1 MKKTRF
7 LFSVLFLN
15 AFLCLFVLACKN
27 NSAPDESPSPEV
39 PEISDEEFIAEFI
52 EGYELSEARVV
63 RTKKTSTMNAYTII
77 YPSKDPYGDDVML
90 SAVISVSPA
99 ITADNPAKGLVLY
112 NHATINKATE
122 CPSRSDL
129 GEQKMIAAFFPV
141 ITISPD
147 YYGFGCTEKEHQAYC
162 IGAANARASVDALIA
177 AKKLLPELGYSDYG
191 TKLFNMGY
199 SQGGQTTMAVLKL
212 VTQKYPEIKFTR
224 TFAGAGPYDLEVF
237 YEKFLDSSNEYV
249 SMPSAVIDVL
259 YAYNKYGDLN
269 ISLDELF
276 TDKIIEEFDEWF
288 ESKKYSSGEIG
299 AHLNGLKKTDIFAD
313 DVLDKDSEVSKK
325 LMDEFK
331 KDSILHDWTPAT
343 DESIY
348 LYHHTN
354 DETVPVGTTEALKVF
369 LNNNGL
375 SDSEVESQGLK
386 VVYDNTT
393 EAINYSFHA
402 AGITPFFR
410 EVLLQASAL
419 LQ

>member
-77 YPSKDPYGDDVML
+77 YPSKDPYGNDIML
-90 SAVISVSPA
+90 SAVISVSSE
-99 ITADNPAKGLVLY
+99 INSDNPAKGLVLY

-129 GEQKMIAAFFPV
+129 GEQKMIAGMGSLFPV

-162 IGAANARASVDALIA
+162 IGAANAQASVDALIA
-177 AKKLLPELGYSDYG
+177 SKALLPDLGYSNYG
-191 TKLFNMGY
+191 NKLFNIGY

-212 VTQKYPEIKFTR
+212 VTEEYPDIKFTR

-237 YEKFLDSSNEYV
+237 YEKFLTQSNV
-249 SMPSAVIDVL
+249 IMPSAIIDVL

-288 ESKKYSSGEIG
+288 ESKKYTSGEICT
-299 AHLNGLKKTDIFAD
+299 HLNGLKKTDIFAD

-331 KDSILHDWTPAT
+331 KDSILYGWTPAT

-354 DETVPVGTTEALKVF
+354 DETVPVATTEALEVF
-369 LNNNGL
+369 LKDVQGL
-375 SDSEVESQGLK
+375 EVEYGK
-386 VVYDNTT
+386 T
-393 EAINYSFHA
+393 EAETNSYHA
-402 AGITPFFR
+402 AGIFPFLSN
-410 EVLLQASAL
+410 VQSQASAL

>member
-77 YPSKDPYGDDVML
+77 YPSKDPYGNDIML

-112 NHATINKATE
+112 NHATINKATD
-122 CPSRSDL
+122 CPSRGNL
-129 GEQKMIAAFFPV
+129 YEQGLIALMGYQFPV

-162 IGAANARASVDALIA
+162 IGAANAQASVDALIA
-177 AKKLLPELGYSDYG
+177 AKALLPDLGYSNYG
-191 TKLFNMGY
+191 NKLFNIGY

-212 VTQKYPEIKFTR
+212 VTEEYPDIKFTR

-237 YEKFLDSSNEYV
+237 YEKFLTQSNV
-249 SMPSAVIDVL
+249 IMPSAIIDVL
-259 YAYNKYGDLN
+259 YSYNKYYEELGFKLN
-269 ISLDELF
+269 QLF
-276 TDKIIEEFDEWF
+276 TDKIINDFDKWF
-288 ESKKYSSGEIG
+288 DSKKYDSGQINSYLG
-299 AHLNGLKKTDIFAD
+299 NLNKDDIFTDA
-313 DVLDKDSEVSKK
+313 VLDKDSEITKK
-325 LMDEFK
+325 LVAAFK
-331 KDSILHDWTPAT
+331 KDSILYGWTPAT

-354 DETVPVGTTEALKVF
+354 DETVPVGTTEVLEAFLKDVQ
-369 LNNNGL
+369 GL
-375 SDSEVESQGLK
+375 EVEYGK
-386 VVYDNTT
+386 T
-393 EAINYSFHA
+393 EAETNSDHT
-402 AGITPFFR
+402 AGIEPFFR
-410 EVLLQASAL
+410 KVLLQASAL

>member
-15 AFLCLFVLACKN
+15 TFLCLFVLACKN

-77 YPSKDPYGDDVML
+77 YPSKDPYGNDIML

-162 IGAANARASVDALIA
+162 IGAANAQASVDALIA

-212 VTQKYPEIKFTR
+212 VTQKYPEIKITK
-224 TFAGAGPYDLEVF
+224 TFAGAGPYDLGVF
-237 YEKFLDSSNEYV
+237 YETFLTQSNV
-249 SMPSAVIDVL
+249 IMPSAIIDVL
-259 YAYNKYGDLN
+259 YSYNKYYEELGFQLN
-269 ISLDELF
+269 QLF
-276 TDKIIEEFDEWF
+276 TDKIINDFDKWF
-288 ESKKYSSGEIG
+288 DSKKYDSGQINSYLG
-299 AHLNGLKKTDIFAD
+299 NLNKDDIFTDA
-313 DVLDKDSEVSKK
+313 VLDKDSEITKK
-325 LMDEFK
+325 LMAAFK
-331 KDSILHDWTPAT
+331 KDSILYDWTPAT

-348 LYHHTN
+348 LYHHKK
-354 DETVPVGTTEALKVF
+354 DETVPVETTEALEAFLKEKGLGDSTFKV
-369 LNNNGL
+369 
-375 SDSEVESQGLK
+375 DIDE
-386 VVYDNTT
+386 TT
-393 EAINYSFHA
+393 PASNYSYHV
-402 AGITPFFR
+402 AGITPFLLA
-410 EVLLQASAL
+410 VQSQATSLLQ
-419 LQ
+419 

>member
-90 SAVISVSPA
+90 SAVISVSSA

-162 IGAANARASVDALIA
+162 IGAANAQASVDALLA
-177 AKKLLPELGYSDYG
+177 AKKLLPSLGYSNYG
-191 TKLFNMGY
+191 SKLFNMGY

-212 VTQKYPEIKFTR
+212 VTEDYPDIKFTR

-237 YEKFLDSSNEYV
+237 YETFLDSSNESV

-276 TDKIIEEFDEWF
+276 TDKIIEEFEEWF
-288 ESKKYSSGEIG
+288 ESKKYTSGEICT
-299 AHLNGLKKTDIFAD
+299 HLNGLKKTDIFAD
-313 DVLDKDSEVSKK
+313 DVLDKDSEVTKK
-325 LMDEFK
+325 LQTAFK
-331 KDSILHDWTPAT
+331 KDSILYDWTPAA

-348 LYHHTN
+348 LYHHKK
-354 DETVPVGTTEALKVF
+354 DETVPVGTTEALEAF
-369 LNNNGL
+369 LKENGL
-375 SDSEVESQGLK
+375 SNSTLK
-386 VVYDNTT
+386 VDIDETT
-393 EAINYSFHA
+393 PASNYSFHA
-402 AGITPFFR
+402 AGITPFLVAVQSQAT
-410 EVLLQASAL
+410 VLLQ
-419 LQ
+419 